1 MGFTKYSE
9 GHVRH
14 VMDSDEETAATRKVF
29 RALDGRCPDCGSPL
43 VPSDDG
49 PDSCPECEIP
59 APPASE
65 TN

>member
-14 VMDSDEETAATRKVF
+14 VMGSDEETAATRKVF
-29 RALDGRCPDCGSPL
+29 RALGGHCPDCGSLL

-49 PDSCPECEIP
+49 SASCPECEIP
-59 APPASE
+59 ALPASE